1 MVELF
6 LSTLNQMAVLFTFI
20 VIGFLLVKLG
30 CIKEHA
36 AVTLSKLE
44 NIVLVPALILGTFIE
59 NFTIA
64 KLGLAWKLLLMSLA
78 LGLICLPLAFAVT
91 KWLYKGEQET
101 RLRAVAT
108 YALNF
113 SNFGFM
119 GNAVVQ
125 ALFPEIFL
133 EYVIFTIPLWT
144 LAYVWGV
151 PALLI
156 PPKKVETTEG
166 QMESENKKSFGR
178 EVLSRLKPLVN
189 PMFICVIIGAI
200 VGLSGI
206 TLPKFI
212 GQSIS
217 SMGACMSPLAMIL
230 IGCISTRIDFKKL
243 FKKWRIYM
251 ISVIRIIAIPL
262 VFIGI
267 FALLPQNSWL
277 SPTFLKCAVVSLAM
291 PMGVSGVF
299 IPAGYG
305 EDTTPIAEMVLV
317 SHLLSVLTIPVM
329 FMLFQAVLI

>member
-6 LSTLNQMAVLFTFI
+6 LSTLNQMAVLFIFI
-20 VIGFLLVKLG
+20 VIGFLLVKLR
-30 CIKEHA
+30 CISENA
-36 AVTLSKLE
+36 AATLSKLE
-44 NIVLVPALILGTFIE
+44 NIVFVPALILGTFIE
-59 NFTIA
+59 NFTME
-64 KLGLAWKLLLMSLA
+64 KLGMAWRLLLMSLVLA
-78 LGLICLPLAFAVT
+78 LICLPLAFFIT
-91 KWLYKGEQET
+91 KWLYKEEQEK

-151 PALLI
+151 QALLI
-156 PPKKVETTEG
+156 PPKSEGQNETTG
-166 QMESENKKSFGR
+166 VVTGKKSVVR
-178 EVLSRLKPLVN
+178 VVLSRLKSLVN

-200 VGLSGI
+200 IGLSGI

-212 GQSIS
+212 GQSIT

-230 IGCISTRIDFKKL
+230 IGCISTKIDFKKL
-243 FKKWRIYM
+243 FLKWRIYV
-251 ISVIRIIAIPL
+251 ISVVRIIAIPL

-267 FALLPQNSWL
+267 FAILPQNSWL
-277 SPTFLKCAVVSLAM
+277 SPTFLKCAVVS
-291 PMGVSGVF
+291 
-299 IPAGYG
+299 
-305 EDTTPIAEMVLV
+305 
-317 SHLLSVLTIPVM
+317 
-329 FMLFQAVLI
+329 

>member
-30 CIKEHA
+30 CISENA

-44 NIVLVPALILGTFIE
+44 NIVFVPALILGTFIE
-59 NFTIA
+59 NFTME
-64 KLGLAWKLLLMSLA
+64 KLSMTWKLLLMSLA
-78 LGLICLPLAFAVT
+78 LALICLPLAFAVT
-91 KWLYKGEQET
+91 KWLYKEE
-101 RLRAVAT
+101 RLKAVAT

-156 PPKKVETTEG
+156 PPKAEEAGEG
-166 QMESENKKSFGR
+166 EAPEKKGLSF
-178 EVLSRLKPLVN
+178 VLSRLKSLVN
-189 PMFICVIIGAI
+189 PMFICVIIGAV

-243 FKKWRIYM
+243 FAKWRIYT
-251 ISVIRIIAIPL
+251 ISVIRIIIIPL
-262 VFIGI
+262 AFIGLVAI
-267 FALLPQNSWL
+267 LPQNGWIT
-277 SPTFLKCAVVSLAM
+277 PTFLKCAIVSLAM

-317 SHLLSVLTIPVM
+317 SHVLSVVTIPVL
-329 FMLFQAVLI
+329 FMLFQAVV

>member
-59 NFTIA
+59 NFTVE
-64 KLGLAWKLLLMSLA
+64 KLGMAWKLLLMSLA
-78 LGLICLPLAFAVT
+78 LALICLPISFAVT
-91 KWLYKGEQET
+91 KWLYKEE

-144 LAYVWGV
+144 LAYVWGL

-156 PPKKVETTEG
+156 PPKKVETVDE
-166 QMESENKKSFGR
+166 QESNENKKSFIALT
-178 EVLSRLKPLVN
+178 LSRLKALVN
-189 PMFICVIIGAI
+189 PMFVCVIIGAI

-230 IGCISTRIDFKKL
+230 IGCISTKIDFKKL
-243 FKKWRIYM
+243 FAKWKIYT

-267 FALLPQNSWL
+267 FVLLPQNSWL
-277 SPTFLKCAVVSLAM
+277 TPTFLKCAIVSLAM

-329 FMLFQAVLI
+329 FMLFQAVVI